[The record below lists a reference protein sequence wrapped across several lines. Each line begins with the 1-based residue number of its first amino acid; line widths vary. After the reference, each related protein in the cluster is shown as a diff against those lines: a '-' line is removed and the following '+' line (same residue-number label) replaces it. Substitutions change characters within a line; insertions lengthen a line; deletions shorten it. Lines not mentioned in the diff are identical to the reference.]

1 MGGGRSFAASTFGF
15 FFIDVLEEE
24 SVGVGTD
31 VGDYGCEGG
40 VYGVYSFGA
49 ERTEFLGEFTFFVE
63 DKIVFWELLN

>member
-15 FFIDVLEEE
+15 FFVDVLEEE

-40 VYGVYSFGA
+40 VYGVYSFRS
-49 ERTEFLGEFTFFVE
+49 ERTEFL
-63 DKIVFWELLN
+63 